1 MILIGWYHHPP
12 LTLIEYVYICNTPN
26 KKRRGIRSNY
36 TKMARGEKKLLWQ
49 QDAKGTSSDVAVL
62 VVVVVVITIEYSL
75 QTVGIPFSS
84 LFQKKK
90 TILHSSA
97 PESLKQKIAER
108 N

>member
-1 MILIGWYHHPP
+1 
-12 LTLIEYVYICNTPN
+12 
-26 KKRRGIRSNY
+26 
-36 TKMARGEKKLLWQ
+36 MARGEKKHLWQ

-62 VVVVVVITIEYSL
+62 VVIVVITIEYSL

-97 PESLKQKIAER
+97 PESLKQKIAAKKKIAER